1 MSGRPSIHQNQPH
14 TRRDGSSICWTYL
27 GRLCSMSAQ
36 PNTSQLTS
44 CRITA
49 NSLTQPHTHSH
60 THTQTE
66 SNLRQDLNNLKWGL
80 FPQTSH
86 IVNRCLTPKKKIKK
100 RSAHTYTLPIC
111 PHCSVRPPASE
122 MTIAIVAV
130 HEEAGTTPSLHSL
143 LLL

>member
-1 MSGRPSIHQNQPH
+1 MNTSEPASHSQRWFLQLLDISGKALFHVR
-14 TRRDGSSICWTYL
+14 
-27 GRLCSMSAQ
+27 SAQ
-36 PNTSQLTS
+36 HVPANVMLHHCQQL
-44 CRITA
+44 
-49 NSLTQPHTHSH
+49 NSTTHTL
-60 THTQTE
+60 TQTE

-86 IVNRCLTPKKKIKK
+86 TVNRCLTPKNKLKK